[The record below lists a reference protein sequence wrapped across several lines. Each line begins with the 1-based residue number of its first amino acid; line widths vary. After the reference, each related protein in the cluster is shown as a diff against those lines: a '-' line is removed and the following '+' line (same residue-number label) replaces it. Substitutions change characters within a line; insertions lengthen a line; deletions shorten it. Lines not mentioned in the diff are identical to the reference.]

1 MCACIGISLL
11 TACSPKSD
19 SARAIDQRRRE
30 SERAVRDMQSATSQ
44 ASRGKNLSGDDLVAA
59 VRGKTLVDRYETR
72 PDGKAGPYVVQRYFA
87 DGGRFVMADSPPFES
102 PLASDRDR
110 WRAAHDQLCIQGPP
124 QPEIWKCYR
133 LARTN
138 DGALQSFIADPGS
151 PYDGLLTIVTRE
163 ILQGPPSSSARSGD
177 APRR

>member
-30 SERAVRDMQSATSQ
+30 SERAVRDMQTATSQ
-44 ASRGKNLSGDDLVAA
+44 ASRGEDLVGDDLLAA

-87 DGGRFVMADSPPFES
+87 DGGRFVMMDQPAFES
-102 PLASDRDR
+102 PLASDADR
-110 WRAAHDQLCIQGPP
+110 WRVEHDALCIQGPP
-124 QPEIWKCYR
+124 QPELWKCYR
-133 LARTN
+133 LARTK

-151 PYDGLLTIVTRE
+151 PYDGLLTVVTHE
-163 ILQGPPSSSARSGD
+163 ILDGLPSTSTRSE
-177 APRR
+177 ATPRD